1 MSGNTGFRIFAGI
14 VFVLVVVGG
23 AVALG
28 WSAYNMG
35 LAQGVAQSGVPVA
48 PQSGAP
54 APAPF
59 YYGPYPPYLFRPHGF
74 GFLGSLT
81 PLFFLFLAFVLFRIV
96 FWGGMGRHQHWG
108 WGAKGP
114 FPPDGMPSH
123 WREMAERWHLEQHGQ
138 GSGLKE
144 GETTV

>member
-1 MSGNTGFRIFAGI
+1 
-14 VFVLVVVGG
+14 
-23 AVALG
+23 VARLLTEARALTIALLFPAILLG
-28 WSAYNMG
+28 
-35 LAQGVAQSGVPVA
+35 L
-48 PQSGAP
+48 
-54 APAPF
+54 
-59 YYGPYPPYLFRPHGF
+59 PPWVISILI
-74 GFLGSLT
+74 L
-81 PLFFLFLAFVLFRIV
+81 LFLAFVLFRIV

-123 WREMAERWHLEQHGQ
+123 WREMAERWHREQHGQ